1 VTILGV
7 ETSHSVCS
15 VGLLS
20 ERGAEERT
28 FSDSHIHSEQILS
41 LVKELCSVS
50 EIDGVAVSIGPGSF
64 TGLRVGMSTAKGLC
78 YSLDIPLLAVQTFHA
93 IAFHACNQFPQVRKI
108 GVCIDAKQGDCYV
121 AKYEKVDGNCI
132 LQSDVTIAPL
142 QNVLQYFGKETEMIV
157 TDIKNIFQS
166 ASFSTLS
173 VDVRKFLSGRVIAE
187 LGKQLYMKKEFA
199 DIATLEP
206 FYLKDFVVHQR
217 K

>member
-1 VTILGV
+1 VTILGI

-15 VGLLS
+15 VGLSS

-50 EIDGVAVSIGPGSF
+50 DIDGVAVSIGPGSF

-93 IAFHACNQFPQVRKI
+93 IAFRTYQRFPQVCRI

-121 AKYEKVDGNCI
+121 AKYGTEDGNCT
-132 LQSDVTIAPL
+132 LQSEVTIVSY
-142 QNVLQYFGKETEMIV
+142 QNVLQYFGKGTEIIV
-157 TDIKNIFQS
+157 TDLKSMFQS
-166 ASFSTLS
+166 MPS
-173 VDVRKFLSGRVIAE
+173 VDVRELLSGKVIAE
-187 LGKQLYMKKEFA
+187 LGKELYTKKEFA

-206 FYLKDFVVHQR
+206 FYLKDFIVHQR